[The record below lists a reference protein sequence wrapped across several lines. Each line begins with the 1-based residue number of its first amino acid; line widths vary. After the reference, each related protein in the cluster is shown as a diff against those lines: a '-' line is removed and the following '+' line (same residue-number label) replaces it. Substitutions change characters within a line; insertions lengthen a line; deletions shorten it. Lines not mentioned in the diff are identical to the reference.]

1 MTVMAG
7 SFHITGF
14 TWSDVSMALLR
25 CCLVCLFWFGLVT
38 RLWFSFTFHIGQI
51 WLSWGESESEISPFF
66 HLISSSCTIQ
76 VKVMP
81 GESESDAKAVIIHNN
96 RLCLM
101 PTLACGEVDARDRPH
116 IKEFIDSKL
125 CDGVAS
131 FL

>member
-1 MTVMAG
+1 
-7 SFHITGF
+7 
-14 TWSDVSMALLR
+14 
-25 CCLVCLFWFGLVT
+25 
-38 RLWFSFTFHIGQI
+38 
-51 WLSWGESESEISPFF
+51 
-66 HLISSSCTIQ
+66 
-76 VKVMP
+76 MP

-101 PTLACGEVDARDRPH
+101 PTLACGEVDARERPH